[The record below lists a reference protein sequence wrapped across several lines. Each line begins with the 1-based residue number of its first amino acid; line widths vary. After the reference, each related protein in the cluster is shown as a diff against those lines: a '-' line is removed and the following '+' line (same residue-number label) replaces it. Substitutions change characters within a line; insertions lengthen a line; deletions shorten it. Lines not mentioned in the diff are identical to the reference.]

1 MHFIKKLSLFMK
13 EVFCADVW
21 KLRIVLCAGFVLFKK
36 KCEIMLHCGLFYE
49 SSTLGIRADD

>member
-1 MHFIKKLSLFMK
+1 MK
-13 EVFCADVW
+13 EMFCADVW